1 MQKNLVKSR
10 GSRYTLRMTDAT
22 TTKTYYDKFFKER
35 NAASELHASL
45 AYVCG
50 YFQRENPEIVE
61 LIEKALDKHKQDREQ
76 SPWL

>member
-1 MQKNLVKSR
+1 MQKNLVSFAVIK
-10 GSRYTLRMTDAT
+10 YTLPMTDHT
-22 TTKTYYDKFFKER
+22 TTKTYYDKFFRER
-35 NAASELHASL
+35 NAASELHTSL

-50 YFQRENPEIVE
+50 YFQRENPEVVE